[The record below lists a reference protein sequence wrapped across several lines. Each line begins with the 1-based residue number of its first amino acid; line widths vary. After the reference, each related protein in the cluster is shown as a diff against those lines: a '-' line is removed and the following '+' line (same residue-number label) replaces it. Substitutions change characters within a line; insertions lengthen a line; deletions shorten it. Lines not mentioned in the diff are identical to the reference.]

1 MGAFKEEKKIEK
13 YAVLDIET
21 TGLNPIDC
29 QITCICTKDSDGY
42 WHNGFVGEGNFT
54 EEDLIQNIADNLQKK
69 GVKILITKNG
79 KMFDIPFMIVRN
91 PKTTEYYKSL
101 KHIDLQEYTQGR
113 VKLSD
118 MAFLLGTENK
128 SGKGEDAIKLW
139 KDKEF
144 KKLVDY
150 CKQDVEVTEQC
161 FKKLQEVSS
170 HSSPK

>member
-1 MGAFKEEKKIEK
+1 MQK

-29 QITCICTKDSDGY
+29 QVTCICTKDSKGY

-54 EEDLIQNIADNLQKK
+54 EQQLIENICNNLKK
-69 GVKILITKNG
+69 KNIEVIITKNG

-91 PKTTEYYKSL
+91 PKSADFLKKV
-101 KHIDLQEYTQGR
+101 KHIDIQEYTEGR

-144 KKLVDY
+144 TKLVDY

-161 FKKLQEVSS
+161 YLKLQEVSADSS
-170 HSSPK
+170 HN

>member
-1 MGAFKEEKKIEK
+1 MEK

-29 QITCICTKDSDGY
+29 QVTCICTKDSEGY
-42 WHNGFVGEGNFT
+42 WHNGFVGDGNFT
-54 EEDLIQNIADNLQKK
+54 EKHLIQNIIDNLIKK
-69 GVKILITKNG
+69 NVKVLITKNG

-91 PKTTEYYKSL
+91 PKVAEFLKSL
-101 KHIDLQEYTQGR
+101 KHIDIQEYTEGR

-128 SGKGEDAIKLW
+128 SGKGENAIRLW
-139 KDKEF
+139 KEKEYT
-144 KKLVDY
+144 KLVEY

-161 FKKLQEVSS
+161 YKKLQEVKPNSS
-170 HSSPK
+170 HD

>member
-1 MGAFKEEKKIEK
+1 MEK

-29 QITCICTKDSDGY
+29 QVTCICTKDSDGY

-54 EEDLIQNIADNLQKK
+54 EEHLIQNIIDNLEKK
-69 GVKILITKNG
+69 DIKVIITKNG

-91 PKTTEYYKSL
+91 PNVAEYLKKV
-101 KHIDLQEYTQGR
+101 KHIDIQEYTQGR

-118 MAFLLGTENK
+118 MALLLGTENK
-128 SGKGEDAIKLW
+128 LGKGEDAIKLW
-139 KDKEF
+139 KEKKF

-150 CKQDVEVTEQC
+150 CKQDVSVTEQC
-161 FKKLQEVSS
+161 YLKIQEVSGNSS
-170 HSSPK
+170 HN